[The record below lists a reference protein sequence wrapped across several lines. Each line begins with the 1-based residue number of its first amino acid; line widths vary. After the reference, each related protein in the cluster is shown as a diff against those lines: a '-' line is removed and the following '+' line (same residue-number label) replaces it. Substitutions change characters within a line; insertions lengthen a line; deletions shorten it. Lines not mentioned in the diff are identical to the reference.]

1 MATGPE
7 GARTVEGPGT
17 EFVGGGAETV
27 GGDGTAEG
35 RQRHED
41 AGRKRNSSDVRRREW
56 HIAAGNGTRR
66 DRDNV
71 NVNYGVAGWYRIYA
85 YITRW

>member
-7 GARTVEGPGT
+7 GARTVEGPRT
-17 EFVGGGAETV
+17 EFVGGGTETV
-27 GGDGTAEG
+27 GGDGAAEG

-41 AGRKRNSSDVRRREW
+41 AGRKRNSQSDVRRREW
-56 HIAAGNGTRR
+56 HFAPGNGTRR

-71 NVNYGVAGWYRIYA
+71 NHGVAGWYRIYA
-85 YITRW
+85 YVTRW